1 MVTTPSAAR
10 SRTTTRLGIVVPA
23 VQLRSEV
30 NGTGFAS
37 LGYTRRKLDPVVSV
51 TVTFITAP
59 DDPAEH
65 RPAPVTGRTN
75 DWPCPSAPACA
86 ASFCESRVST
96 IRVGAMALNCPRIA
110 LGSVPSVYQPLT
122 STTTSTDP
130 AWL

>member
-30 NGTGFAS
+30 TGTGFAS

-65 RPAPVTGRTN
+65 RAAPVTGRTN
-75 DWPCPSAPACA
+75 DRPCPGAPACA
-86 ASFCESRVST
+86 ASVCESAVST
-96 IRVGAMALNCPRIA
+96 IRVGGM
-110 LGSVPSVYQPLT
+110 PSDGPESSL
-122 STTTSTDP
+122 
-130 AWL
+130 